1 MKCWISK
8 NNTKQKPNKK
18 INIMNP
24 NFNTRNLILRISV
37 ICLIVLSS
45 CASRKDMVYFQDGP
59 LLSSETVNMYTELVY
74 QPNDLL
80 TIDINGADPET
91 VQPYR
96 LPPVTFDDNM
106 SVLSVQGT
114 LRAQAYLIDMNGNID
129 FPSLG
134 TLKIGGLTRSQTVT
148 FFKEKLSEFIKDPI
162 VNVRLANFSISVLGE
177 VNRPGVYN
185 IQDERVSLSEALGL
199 AGDLTIS
206 GKRDN
211 VFLIREV
218 DGKKRFAKLDLTSI
232 NIVNSPLYY
241 LMQNDVIYVEPNNAK
256 IRSSTYNPNTGIL
269 ISAVATLATIAA
281 ILIR

>member
-24 NFNTRNLILRISV
+24 NFNTRNLILKISV
-37 ICLIVLSS
+37 ICFIVLSS

-59 LLSSETVNMYTELVY
+59 LLTSETVNMYTELVY